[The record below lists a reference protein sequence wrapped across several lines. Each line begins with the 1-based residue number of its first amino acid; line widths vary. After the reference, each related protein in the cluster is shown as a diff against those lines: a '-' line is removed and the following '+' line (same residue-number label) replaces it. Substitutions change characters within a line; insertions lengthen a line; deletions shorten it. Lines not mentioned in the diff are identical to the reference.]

1 MFVLFR
7 ASTNLDLVGCNESE
21 ACNHNEMNN
30 FCSKFPIPYHSWL
43 NPIAAQQ
50 GSILSLS
57 FYKTDSAITI
67 FLEILQVSFFHFI
80 IYICLSSINCPYIPK
95 PITFLLASAS
105 GNFSKQSECIR
116 TNWRFE
122 IKNCRLHGDCYSSKD
137 SKQTVIHLQSLSFT
151 KLVTNNI
158 RTCLLMDSFADNQ

>member
-67 FLEILQVSFFHFI
+67 FLEILQK
-80 IYICLSSINCPYIPK
+80 C
-95 PITFLLASAS
+95 
-105 GNFSKQSECIR
+105 
-116 TNWRFE
+116 
-122 IKNCRLHGDCYSSKD
+122 
-137 SKQTVIHLQSLSFT
+137 LSFT
-151 KLVTNNI
+151 LLYIFVFLQLIAPISLNQLRFFSPQHQVILVNSPYVLLSQIRENI
-158 RTCLLMDSFADNQ
+158 YSE